1 MNKYI
6 SKFHYLTQDLP
17 GRSHIDQV
25 QLACESGA
33 NWIQYRCLTKND
45 EDLLNEMLIIASIC
59 DDWGATLIVTD
70 HIHLIDKADVQGV
83 HIEDMQADFS
93 AIRAYIGPDKTLGAS
108 ANTFDDIQRIAESGV
123 VDYIGCGPYA
133 LTLTKPNDYPLLGIE
148 GYKTIITQMLKA
160 NINIPVLAVGG
171 IGFKD
176 IEPLRHTG
184 IFGIAVSSA
193 INLSENPGKALKDIY
208 KQLI

>member
-1 MNKYI
+1 MKKYI

-70 HIHLIDKADVQGV
+70 HIHLINKADVQGV

-93 AIRAYIGPDKTLGAS
+93 AIRASIGPDKTLGAS
-108 ANTFDDIQRIAESGV
+108 ANTFEDIQRIAESGV

-133 LTLTKPNDYPLLGIE
+133 LTLTKPNDYPLLGIQ
-148 GYKTIITQMLKA
+148 GYKTIITQMIKA
-160 NINIPVLAVGG
+160 NIDIPVLAVGG
-171 IGFKD
+171 IGFED
-176 IEPLRHTG
+176 IEPLMHTG

-193 INLSENPGKALKDIY
+193 INLSENPEKALKDIY